1 VLEKMTSLPEAKGF
15 LNWTQPQPTIK
26 ELRKEMGRPGISDD
40 ELLLRLLFAEEHVE
54 QTIAAGP
61 IKRDFPRGDKSVVA
75 LIDELTKRC
84 DHHFTSIRKGDFSLQ
99 LSNSCG

>member
-1 VLEKMTSLPEAKGF
+1 VLEKMTSLPEAQGF
-15 LNWTQPQPTIK
+15 LNWIQPQPTIK

-61 IKRDFPRGDKSVVA
+61 IKKDFPRGDKSVVT

-84 DHHFTSIRKGDFSLQ
+84 DHHFTRIRKGDFSLQ
-99 LSNSCG
+99 LSKGCG